1 MLTVRKDIRLRIA
14 ENSNNSGSFE
24 QNERIF
30 LFPKEK
36 KKMQALLVVLLSKAL
51 RNPGAFPVIVFIS
64 KEVSLFP
71 WSTLY
76 ISTSRKGKMTKGR
89 NTPYFVRHNLE
100 AVHSSSCHSSL
111 DKMK

>member
-36 KKMQALLVVLLSKAL
+36 KKNAGSFGGSA
-51 RNPGAFPVIVFIS
+51 
-64 KEVSLFP
+64 
-71 WSTLY
+71 
-76 ISTSRKGKMTKGR
+76 
-89 NTPYFVRHNLE
+89 
-100 AVHSSSCHSSL
+100 
-111 DKMK
+111 